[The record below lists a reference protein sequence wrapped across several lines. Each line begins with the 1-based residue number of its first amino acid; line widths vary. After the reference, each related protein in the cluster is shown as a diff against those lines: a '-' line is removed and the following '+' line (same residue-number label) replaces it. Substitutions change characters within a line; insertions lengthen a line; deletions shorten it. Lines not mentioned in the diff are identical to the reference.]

1 MEASMFPIASVG
13 IGCLLSYFQ
22 PYSALPTFSLSKYIL
37 TFLKQVSQ
45 QFKDWSTLV
54 HRNTHAWELRT
65 LLHSI
70 YS

>member
-37 TFLKQVSQ
+37 TFSKTGKSAIQGLEHTGSQ
-45 QFKDWSTLV
+45 EHPCLGVEDI
-54 HRNTHAWELRT
+54 AP
-65 LLHSI
+65 
-70 YS
+70 